1 MFRTTLAGGILF
13 LLPIILI
20 IILLGKALSFAK
32 RLSNPLVEAAGVT
45 SVAGIA
51 VGTVLAIILLVMVSF
66 AAGLLARTRI
76 GQMAFSRMENSIL
89 SVMPHWRMAKGLVAS
104 FETETQSDMD
114 VVLVP
119 TDAGWCIALVLEK
132 ADGDWWSVFVPGAP
146 HWTSGMVA
154 FAHRDQVKP
163 CGLSAAE
170 AILLMRRC
178 GSGSAKVRQLLS
190 SLESSGAL

>member
-13 LLPIILI
+13 LIPIILI
-20 IILLGKALSFAK
+20 ILLLGKALSFAK
-32 RLSNPLVEAAGVT
+32 QLSNPLVEAAGVT

-51 VGTVLAIILLVMVSF
+51 LGTLLAILFLVLVSF
-66 AAGLLARTRI
+66 AAGFIARTRL
-76 GQMAFSRMENSIL
+76 GQMTLSRMENSIL
-89 SVMPHWRMAKGLVAS
+89 SLIPHWRMAKGLVAS
-104 FETETQSDMD
+104 FETDSQSEMD

-132 ADGDWWSVFVPGAP
+132 PDGDWWSVFVPGAP

-178 GSGSAKVRQLLS
+178 GSGSAKIRQLLS
-190 SLESSGAL
+190 SLEGQGSL